1 MVTLADALHEFLF
14 QKKVA
19 GIGSNSIA
27 NYKTTV
33 SFMVNYIGPDL
44 KVSDLSYMQASQYSL
59 YVLERPIS
67 RATAS
72 SYIRNAR
79 IFLRWLYIEYGL
91 SFDPVR
97 IKVPKSPKKNVHI
110 YSDEEICHIFS
121 MIQTSVPWITSR
133 NLAIVALMLDSGL
146 RQCEVC
152 GLKKSDIDRSRLVMK
167 VTGKGAKDRMVPLGK
182 VSLSLLNRYF
192 SLCPYSSGDLVFY
205 DRRGNHLS
213 GNAVRLFI
221 NRLEKQLPYKFSS
234 HRLRHNFAT
243 NYCIDHV
250 RQTGSSDVYDLSI
263 LMGHES
269 IETTKK
275 YEHFAHE
282 IIAAENSI
290 SHLDLCLGVG
300 GKST

>member
-1 MVTLADALHEFLF
+1 
-14 QKKVA
+14 
-19 GIGSNSIA
+19 
-27 NYKTTV
+27 
-33 SFMVNYIGPDL
+33 
-44 KVSDLSYMQASQYSL
+44 
-59 YVLERPIS
+59 
-67 RATAS
+67 
-72 SYIRNAR
+72 
-79 IFLRWLYIEYGL
+79 
-91 SFDPVR
+91 
-97 IKVPKSPKKNVHI
+97 
-110 YSDEEICHIFS
+110 

-152 GLKKSDIDRSRLVMK
+152 GLKKSDIDHSRLVMK

-182 VSLSLLNRYF
+182 ASLSLLEQYF

-205 DRRGNHLS
+205 DRRGNRLS

-250 RQTGSSDVYDLSI
+250 RQTGNSNTYDLSI

-269 IETTKK
+269 METTKK

-290 SHLDLCLGVG
+290 SHLDLCLGI
-300 GKST
+300 